1 MNTNKYLL
9 ASLILGVALLGI
21 IQLQLWFQEQH
32 IEQIDGMAH
41 VPNSQLTTITSYFA
55 APLPAP
61 VIDNPAAVTTGEMLF
76 ADRRL
81 SKDLNKACIDCHQ
94 FNKGGTDQLKYSPT
108 INGGYRTR
116 NTPTIF
122 NLAFVHTYNWDG
134 SVNNLEDQIEGIIKS
149 SQGLGAD
156 WETILPRL
164 AESEEY
170 LRLFNAMSPE
180 GISRES
186 VIEAL
191 AEYERSLVTI
201 DSPFDLFLQGNVQAL
216 SAEAKQGLKLFVELG
231 CSSCHQGLKLGDNL
245 FSKFGV
251 FGDYF
256 KDRGDIT
263 AADYGRFNVTSKEE
277 DRYVFKVPGLRN
289 IVQTYPYFH
298 DGTVQ
303 DLERAMNIMANYQLG
318 RTLPREE
325 LSHLR
330 AFMESLTGKYRGK
343 SL

>member
-9 ASLILGVALLGI
+9 ATLILGVALLGI
-21 IQLQLWFQEQH
+21 IQLQLWFHEQK
-32 IEQIDGMAH
+32 IEETDGMAH
-41 VPNSQLTTITSYFA
+41 ITSSAPTAITSYFA
-55 APLPAP
+55 SPLPAP
-61 VIDNPAAVTTGEMLF
+61 VIDNPAAVTAGEMLF
-76 ADRRL
+76 ADSRL
-81 SKDLNKACIDCHQ
+81 SKDKNKSCTDCHQ
-94 FNKGGTDQLKYSPT
+94 FNKAGTDHTQYSPT
-108 INGGYRTR
+108 IGGGYRTR

-122 NLAFVHTYNWDG
+122 NLAFVNTFNWDG

-170 LRLFNAMSPE
+170 TRLFNAISPE
-180 GISRES
+180 GITREN

-201 DSPFDLFLQGNVQAL
+201 DSPFDLFLNGNFKAI
-216 SAEAKQGLKLFVELG
+216 SAEAKQGIKLFVELG

-256 KDRGDIT
+256 KDRGSIT

-277 DRYVFKVPGLRN
+277 DRYVFRVPGLRN
-289 IVQTYPYFH
+289 IAKTYPYFH
-298 DGTVQ
+298 DGTIQ
-303 DLERAMNIMANYQLG
+303 DLDRAMNIMAHYQLG
-318 RTLPREE
+318 RTLPAEE
-325 LSHLR
+325 ISHLR
-330 AFMESLTGKYRGK
+330 AFMESLTGNYRGK